1 MRKLIL
7 TTVILLIMSMHL
19 WSAYPLTDEGE
30 SPFVQVVRSIRE
42 SVVNI
47 RLEYEVDLSD
57 RMSPFPDDFFRFFF
71 PDMPRSRRSV
81 GMGSGFIFQ
90 KDGNDVY
97 ILTNNHLVNR
107 GDEGEL
113 TVTLAD
119 KDQYPAEI
127 VGLDPETDLAVIKIS
142 VDNDVE
148 VVKAP
153 LGDSDNIE
161 IGDWAIAIG
170 NPFGRLGLD
179 RTVTVGVISATN
191 RANLDFGQDSPVFQ
205 DFIQTDAAINP
216 GNSGGPLLNL
226 KGEVIGINSAITSTT
241 GGNLGIGFAIPINL
255 AKRVVA
261 DLLTDGVVRRAYLG
275 ISLQDITPDLRQ
287 SLDLDEIAGILVS
300 EVMEDTPAEHAG
312 LQSGDVIIEFDGRRV
327 PDSAKFR
334 IMVAHSPVGEEI
346 PMKVIR
352 DDKKQTIYV
361 TLQERPDTIAQAP
374 TTRPDT
380 KPSEWL
386 GLEVVDLDS
395 DFAQSRNVTLTEGV
409 MIRRIDGNSPAARSE
424 LRVGD
429 IILEINR
436 QTITSMSDYNQ
447 VTAEIDSGIVLL
459 YIKTVDANYR
469 YITARL
475 E

>member
-1 MRKLIL
+1 M
-7 TTVILLIMSMHL
+7 MSMQL

-47 RLEYEVDLSD
+47 RLEYEVDFSD

-71 PDMPRSRRSV
+71 PELPDSRRSV
-81 GMGSGFIFQ
+81 GMGSGFIFHQ
-90 KDGNDVY
+90 EGDDVF

-107 GDEGEL
+107 GEDGEL

-127 VGLDPETDLAVIKIS
+127 VGLDPETDLAVIKITVNS
-142 VDNDVE
+142 DVDVI
-148 VVKAP
+148 KAP
-153 LGDSDNIE
+153 LGDSDKIE

-191 RANLDFGQDSPVFQ
+191 RANLNFGQDSPMFQ

-255 AKRVVA
+255 AKRVVE
-261 DLLTDGVVRRAYLG
+261 DLLSEGVVRRAYLG

-287 SLDLDEIAGILVS
+287 SLNLDEIAGILVS
-300 EVMEDTPAEHAG
+300 EVMEDTPAESAG
-312 LQSGDVIIEFDGRRV
+312 LQSGDVIIEFDGKRV

-346 PMKVIR
+346 PMRVIR
-352 DDKKQTIYV
+352 DSKKQTIYV
-361 TLQERPDTIAQAP
+361 TLKERPDTIAQAP
-374 TTRPDT
+374 TAKPDT
-380 KPSEWL
+380 QPSEWL
-386 GLEVVDLDS
+386 GLEVVDLES

-409 MIRRIDGNSPAARSE
+409 MIRRIASNSPAARSE

-429 IILEINR
+429 VILEIDR
-436 QTITSMSDYNQ
+436 QPINSVNDYNN
-447 VTAEIDSGIVLL
+447 VTSEIESGIVLL
-459 YIKTVDANYR
+459 YIKTLDGNYR
-469 YITARL
+469 YLTVRL